1 MSINDTISG
10 ASEQFSKG
18 QTAIVTRLVDELLEL
33 SDTLSREDLL
43 QVVSTIDIEA
53 YVLDEL
59 GYAGEIDKLMLNYEA
74 LLIDTPFFANVKA
87 ETLEAL
93 ATLDKATYFAQAS
106 QLSSKVRLE
115 VMKGAIAGKSQNDI
129 KKSILGMSD
138 LRKDQAQVLAS
149 SSMRNFSRSVIKNQM
164 DDAPDDKLYIYAG
177 VIDDRTRDVCL
188 DMGSAGALTQSEIES
203 RWGGGVLVDGGGWN
217 CRHRWTPQTSQSGKL
232 TDKSKAK
239 DFIED
244 KDDFNPVTLEDL
256 YKNKA

>member
-18 QTAIVTRLVDELLEL
+18 QTAIITKLVDEILEL
-33 SDTLSREDLL
+33 STAISREDLL
-43 QVVSTIDIEA
+43 RVISTIDIET

-59 GYAGEIDKLMLNYEA
+59 GYRNEIDKLMLNYQS
-74 LLIDTPFFANVKA
+74 LLIDTPFFADIKA

-93 ATLDKATYFAQAS
+93 ATLDKATYFSQAS
-106 QLSSKVRLE
+106 QLSSKVKLE
-115 VMKGAIAGKSQNDI
+115 VMKGVVAGKSQNDI

-149 SSMRNFSRSVIKNQM
+149 SSMRNFSRAVIKDQM
-164 DDAPDDKLYIYAG
+164 DNAPDDKLYVYAG

-188 DMGSAGALTQSEIES
+188 DMASGGHLTKEQIINT
-203 RWGGGVLVDGGGWN
+203 WGEGVLVDGGGWN
-217 CRHRWTPQTSQSGKL
+217 CRHRWTPVTSQSGKL
-232 TDKSKAK
+232 TDRAKAEE
-239 DFIED
+239 FID
-244 KDDFNPVTLEDL
+244 SKDDFNPITLEDM